1 MGIRVI
7 EASVEKKG
15 NNKAFTYTHK
25 LELEKAGQKM
35 LQKRAISAAEY
46 IDIETNRRDDMKT
59 LRSTRI
65 CTMDQCMY
73 MIIDWYDQVDGQPLT
88 CIVQVNQEE
97 LRNSGARIKLPSYLQ
112 IAKDI
117 SDLEEF
123 KPRSLARA
131 DYKMDPEILKLT
143 QSE

>member
-1 MGIRVI
+1 
-7 EASVEKKG
+7 
-15 NNKAFTYTHK
+15 
-25 LELEKAGQKM
+25 
-35 LQKRAISAAEY
+35 
-46 IDIETNRRDDMKT
+46 
-59 LRSTRI
+59 
-65 CTMDQCMY
+65 MDQCMY